1 MSLISVRIDVKLKKM
16 MESYKHINWS
26 EVVRQAITKKI
37 QNEQKKNM
45 ARAVLINEKVRKKA
59 PTNYDSTEFIR
70 KFRDDRY

>member
-1 MSLISVRIDVKLKKM
+1 M

-59 PTNYDSTEFIR
+59 PTNYDSVEFIR
-70 KFRDDRY
+70 KFRNERH